1 MGSKLWS
8 RCARPRSAGSGR
20 DRTLRVP
27 RRQLLTP
34 LALAAALALSPVAL
48 AQPLGVGRL
57 PQQIVTKTT
66 ELSQDEARQLREFVA
81 RHAGQLASAD
91 TQARSSAR
99 QALSQPL
106 RDSQISVQFRLAYS
120 RALVPELER
129 AYEAGDR
136 GAKIAILLLAG
147 EIATDQSVRLAQA
160 NIANS
165 DPILR
170 YQAAFGIGLTLNAVA
185 TRSPAITRQSVDRLI
200 DTLSSRIAA
209 EQDPWVLDR
218 VVRSLSAAIGIT
230 AQGFEG
236 AKSRTVALLADGV
249 AQRVASLA
257 ADGNQSEQAGL
268 NRPILLVLL
277 RAAEIVQQS
286 LTRPPI
292 SDTEAVAG
300 ARLGGELL
308 ALVSRVMAS
317 GSASPEQRQLLIQIA
332 STGENAIFF
341 ARSNHSRRRASPS
354 PTTAGQ
360 ALANRDN
367 QGFMRQIEPLIGQG
381 GALTSEPF
389 NLGPFRTSN

>member
-1 MGSKLWS
+1 M
-8 RCARPRSAGSGR
+8 
-20 DRTLRVP
+20 RVP
-27 RRQLLTP
+27 RRHLLTP
-34 LALAAALALSPVAL
+34 LALAAALAISPLAS

-57 PQQIVTKTT
+57 PQQIVTKTG
-66 ELSQDEARQLREFVA
+66 ELSQAETRQIREFVD
-81 RHAGQLASAD
+81 RHAGQLASPDA
-91 TQARSSAR
+91 QARSAAR

-120 RALVPELER
+120 RTLVPELER

-136 GAKIAILLLAG
+136 TARIAILLLAG
-147 EIATDQSVRLAQA
+147 EIATDQSVRLAQN
-160 NIANS
+160 NITNS

-200 DTLSSRIAA
+200 DTLASRIAA

-218 VVRSLSAAIGIT
+218 IVRSLSAAIGIS

-236 AKSRTVALLADGV
+236 TKSRTVALLADGV
-249 AQRVASLA
+249 AGRVAGLA
-257 ADGNQSEQAGL
+257 SGESDQAAL
-268 NRPILLVLL
+268 DRPILLVLL

-292 SDTEAVAG
+292 SDPEAVAG

-308 ALVSRVMAS
+308 ALVSRVVAS
-317 GSASPEQRQLLIQIA
+317 GAIDPEQRQLLIQIA

-367 QGFMRQIEPLIGQG
+367 QGFLRQIEPLIGQG
-381 GALTSEPF
+381 GALATEPF
-389 NLGPFRTSN
+389 NLGPFRTGN